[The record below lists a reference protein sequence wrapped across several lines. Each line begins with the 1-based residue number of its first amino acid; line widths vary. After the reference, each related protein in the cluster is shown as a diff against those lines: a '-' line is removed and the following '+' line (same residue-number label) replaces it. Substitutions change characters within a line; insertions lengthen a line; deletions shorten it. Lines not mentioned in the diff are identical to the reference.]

1 MGVRGQDCGRVAGGD
16 RVRAISIGGLLRRL
30 WIPLLLVVVLSVSGL
45 VVTRLHKVF
54 GSQDLNANAGAGIK
68 IVQFN
73 PKVVKYEIDG
83 PPGSVANINYW
94 DADANTHQV
103 NNAPLPWSYT
113 ISTTLPAVS
122 ANIMAQTDA
131 GYIGCRIT
139 VDGELREHRTSD
151 GHNAQTFC
159 RVKSACP
166 AQATM
171 RREATVRSGAS
182 TQPILRAQQLNRT
195 AL

>member
-1 MGVRGQDCGRVAGGD
+1 MRSRKRLRTGGGRD
-16 RVRAISIGGLLRRL
+16 RVRAISIGGLLRRW

-45 VVTRLHKVF
+45 VVSRLHKIF

-73 PKVVKYEIDG
+73 PKVVKYEVDG
-83 PPGSVANINYW
+83 PPGSTANINYW

-103 NNAPLPWSYT
+103 NGAPLPWSYT

-131 GYIGCRIT
+131 S
-139 VDGELREHRTSD
+139 TSAAASPSTASSASIR
-151 GHNAQTFC
+151 AQTATT
-159 RVKSACP
+159 RRPSAW
-166 AQATM
+166 
-171 RREATVRSGAS
+171 
-182 TQPILRAQQLNRT
+182 
-195 AL
+195 

>member
-1 MGVRGQDCGRVAGGD
+1 MDLRLALYAEKTADGPAGGD
-16 RVRAISIGGLLRRL
+16 QVKAISIGGLLRRW
-30 WIPLLLVVVLSVSGL
+30 WILLLLVVVLAVSGL
-45 VVTRLHKVF
+45 VVSRLHKVF

-103 NNAPLPWSYT
+103 NGAPLPWSYT

-122 ANIMAQTDA
+122 ANIMAQTD
-131 GYIGCRIT
+131 GDHISCRIT
-139 VDGELREHRTSD
+139 VDGVLREHQSVD
-151 GHNAQTFC
+151 GRNAQTYC
-159 RVKSACP
+159 LVKSA
-166 AQATM
+166 
-171 RREATVRSGAS
+171 
-182 TQPILRAQQLNRT
+182 
-195 AL
+195 

>member
-1 MGVRGQDCGRVAGGD
+1 MDSCLDALAAKIADGQAGGD
-16 RVRAISIGGLLRRL
+16 RVRAISVTGLLKRQWI
-30 WIPLLLVVVLSVSGL
+30 WIPLLLIAVLSISGL
-45 VVTRLHKVF
+45 AVTRLHKVF

-103 NNAPLPWSYT
+103 NDAPLPWEYT

-122 ANIMAQTDA
+122 ANIMAQSDA
-131 GYIGCRIT
+131 GHISCRIT
-139 VDGELREHRTSD
+139 VDGVLREHRDSD

-159 RVKSACP
+159 LVKSA
-166 AQATM
+166 
-171 RREATVRSGAS
+171 
-182 TQPILRAQQLNRT
+182 
-195 AL
+195 